1 MIEPD
6 LTQQIPETIER
17 VHFIGIGGSGMSGI
31 AHMMLDAGIAVVSVT
46 HDQEF
51 SDVLGGTELKLG
63 APELKFAGQ
72 EPGLRNPEVAA
83 P

>member
-1 MIEPD
+1 
-6 LTQQIPETIER
+6 
-17 VHFIGIGGSGMSGI
+17 
-31 AHMMLDAGIAVVSVT
+31 VT

-63 APELKFAGQ
+63 APELKLAGQ